1 MTEALI
7 RPARA
12 ADLADLTELY
22 NHYIRETPITFD
34 LVPFTLE
41 QRRVWLEGFA
51 AAGRHRLFVAEASG
65 HAVGFASSHQFR
77 VKAAYDTSV
86 ETSVYLAPGHTG
98 FGLGARLYQALFDAL
113 RGADVHRAL
122 AGITLPNPASVA
134 LHRRFGF
141 ESVGVFSEVGYKFE
155 RFWDVEWFQRAVAPA
170 EPAGPIG

>member
-1 MTEALI
+1 VTDALI
-7 RPARA
+7 RPARPT
-12 ADLADLTELY
+12 DLVDLTELY

-41 QRRVWLEGFA
+41 QRRTWLEGFA
-51 AAGRHRLFVAEASG
+51 DAGRHRLFVAEAG
-65 HAVGFASSHQFR
+65 GRAVGFASSHQFR

-98 FGLGARLYQALFDAL
+98 RGLGARLYQALFDAL
-113 RGADVHRAL
+113 RGENVNRAL
-122 AGITLPNPASVA
+122 AGITLPNPASIA

-155 RFWDVEWFQRAVAPA
+155 RFWDVEWFQKPVGRV
-170 EPAGPIG
+170 G

>member
-1 MTEALI
+1 VTDALI

-22 NHYIRETPITFD
+22 NHYIRETAITFD

-41 QRRVWLEGFA
+41 QRRAWLEGFGET
-51 AAGRHRLFVAEASG
+51 GRHRLFVAEAAG
-65 HAVGFASSHQFR
+65 RAVGFASSHQFR
-77 VKAAYDTSV
+77 TKAAYDTSV

-98 FGLGARLYQALFDAL
+98 RRLGTRLYQVLFEAL
-113 RGADVHRAL
+113 RGENVHRAL

-141 ESVGVFSEVGYKFE
+141 ESVGVFAEVGYKFE
-155 RFWDVEWFQRAVAPA
+155 RFWDVEWFQRPV
-170 EPAGPIG
+170 GPLGPSRPVG